1 MDAVGSEPI
10 DKKQIIGVL
19 ISLSS
24 HMFSKLRITPSAYCQ
39 SKTKESVIEVNFIL
53 SVSNGSVLSPGLIFC
68 RRNSIAHSIKAA
80 E

>member
-39 SKTKESVIEVNFIL
+39 SKAKKNFREVNYL
-53 SVSNGSVLSPGLIFC
+53 LLASNG
-68 RRNSIAHSIKAA
+68 R
-80 E
+80 